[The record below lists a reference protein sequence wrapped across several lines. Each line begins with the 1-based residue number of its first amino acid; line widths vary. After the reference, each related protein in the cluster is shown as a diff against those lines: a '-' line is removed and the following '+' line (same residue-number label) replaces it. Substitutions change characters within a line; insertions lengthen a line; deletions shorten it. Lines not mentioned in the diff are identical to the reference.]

1 MAASPRRPAQWAL
14 YPDSARL
21 QRLAH
26 KLEEKQ
32 LWPGYLSE
40 HEHAIFHKALR
51 SRDTWDAFL
60 AGQGEP
66 LDPPPRPQENGDAAA
81 SPSKMEESAAEKAPD
96 PVTTAF
102 RVRAMLFEF
111 SIRKLFPHGS
121 KEDPMDF
128 DLDDGESAMGHAEVA
143 KKAVQARE
151 IEEDNYDD
159 DEDDEP
165 SSSMA
170 LQLPDSSNPDANSSM
185 DTIGRVKAVSW
196 LTRTDDTP
204 PLPPIKSF
212 PYDTYY
218 HTLEHDRIA
227 MLELQTVEVSPRTNP
242 VI

>member
-14 YPDSARL
+14 YPDAERL
-21 QRLAH
+21 RRLAL

-66 LDPPPRPQENGDAAA
+66 LDPAPKSQENGDAAS
-81 SPSKMEESAAEKAPD
+81 SPSKLEDNAAEKAPD

-111 SIRKLFPHGS
+111 SIRKLFPHGA

-128 DLDDGESAMGHAEVA
+128 DLDDGVAWTGQQDVA
-143 KKAVQARE
+143 KKQVQARE
-151 IEEDNYDD
+151 IEEDDYDD

-170 LQLPDSSNPDANSSM
+170 LQPPDSSNPDANSSM
-185 DTIGRVKAVSW
+185 DTLGRAKVVSL
-196 LTRTDDTP
+196 LT
-204 PLPPIKSF
+204 
-212 PYDTYY
+212 
-218 HTLEHDRIA
+218 
-227 MLELQTVEVSPRTNP
+227 
-242 VI
+242 

>member
-1 MAASPRRPAQWAL
+1 MAASPRRHAQWAL
-14 YPDSARL
+14 YPDAERL
-21 QRLAH
+21 RRLAL

-51 SRDTWDAFL
+51 TRDTWDAFL

-66 LDPPPRPQENGDAAA
+66 LDPPPRSQENGEAAA
-81 SPSKMEESAAEKAPD
+81 SPSKLEDNAAEKAPD

-128 DLDDGESAMGHAEVA
+128 DLDEGVTGTGQQEVA
-143 KKAVQARE
+143 KKQVLARE
-151 IEEDNYDD
+151 IEEDDYDD

-170 LQLPDSSNPDANSSM
+170 LQPPDSSNPDANSSM
-185 DTIGRVKAVSW
+185 DTIGRTQVVS
-196 LTRTDDTP
+196 
-204 PLPPIKSF
+204 
-212 PYDTYY
+212 
-218 HTLEHDRIA
+218 
-227 MLELQTVEVSPRTNP
+227 
-242 VI
+242 